1 MKFSVVS
8 AFFAVALAMPL
19 EQQRLVGVNDMRLIE
34 TAPNVRE
41 FLTEE
46 QMLDLKRQGINFMDV
61 TEHQYEGHEDG
72 VHSSMFSRNST
83 YPLEVQERELFGKLE
98 PELSAAELKLK
109 LTQFTSFFTR
119 YARSQSGLDSSLWLY
134 NKVRDLA
141 GDRPDVSVKLFD
153 HDWLQ
158 KSLIVSINGTKNS
171 EKTVIVGAHQD
182 SINLLLPSVL
192 PSPGADDDGSGT
204 VTTLEVLRVL
214 LESGY
219 KPKNTLEFHWYS
231 AEELGLLG
239 SQDVFAEY
247 SKKGVDV
254 RAMLQQDMTGYSA
267 GSKDKNDGKDELGVI
282 TDFVDPALT
291 KFIELVITEYCSIP
305 YVETQCGYAC
315 SDHSSA
321 SKNGYQS
328 AFVIESA
335 FENSDHKIHTTEDKV
350 EYLDFDHMLEHA
362 KLTLGY
368 AIELSSYEDL

>member
-1 MKFSVVS
+1 MVL
-8 AFFAVALAMPL
+8 ALPF
-19 EQQRLVGVNDMRLIE
+19 EQQRLAGPNELRLIE
-34 TAPNVRE
+34 TAPNVQQL
-41 FLTEE
+41 LTDD
-46 QMLDLKRQGINFMDV
+46 QILDLKRQGINFLDI
-61 TEHQYEGHEDG
+61 TDHQHESHAAG
-72 VHSSMFSRNST
+72 GLSPLVSRNST
-83 YPLEVQERELFGKLE
+83 YPLEVRERELFEKLE
-98 PELSAAELKLK
+98 PKLSAAELKLK

-119 YARSQSGLDSSLWLY
+119 YARSQSGLDSSMWLY
-134 NKVRDLA
+134 NKVNDLV
-141 GDRPDVSVKLFD
+141 GDRSDVEVRLFD
-153 HDWLQ
+153 HNWLQ
-158 KSLIVSINGTKNS
+158 KSLIVSINGTENS

-182 SINLLLPSVL
+182 SINLLLPSAL
-192 PSPGADDDGSGT
+192 PSPGADDDGSGS

-247 SKKGVDV
+247 SKKGIDV

-267 GSKDKNDGKDELGVI
+267 GSKQKNNNKDELGVI

-335 FENSDHKIHTTEDKV
+335 FENSDHNIHTTEDKV

-368 AIELSSYEDL
+368 AIELSSFEEL